1 MNRNNMKQTYDQMK
15 ETIDLY
21 EVSLGRAGSTLY
33 FATQVRTNGQQLE
46 QIIGKAKSRFKESK
60 SSKTIE
66 EKIDHLVDG
75 MAELS
80 DAIYLQ
86 RKMIRSLTGL
96 GLSAAL
102 TQARTD
108 KDLQKLL
115 KGKGRR

>member
-1 MNRNNMKQTYDQMK
+1 MNK
-15 ETIDLY
+15 
-21 EVSLGRAGSTLY
+21 
-33 FATQVRTNGQQLE
+33 
-46 QIIGKAKSRFKESK
+46 
-60 SSKTIE
+60 
-66 EKIDHLVDG
+66 LVDG

-86 RKMIRSLTGL
+86 RKMIGSLTGL